1 MVVLSRIPQGAMVRN
16 TEWAYGIAVYTGHDT
31 RLMQNS
37 TYVPPPQSASAAFL
51 ICRHANTHTHTR
63 THVQ

>member
-37 TYVPPPQSASAAFL
+37 TYVPAERIGRIPDLS
-51 ICRHANTHTHTR
+51 TR
-63 THVQ
+63 